1 MEVGGVAEYV
11 EVEYWEETEM
21 GLPQATEPEVG
32 PEMEDAGSI
41 PVAADDGWIT
51 GGLGEVDE
59 DC

>member
-1 MEVGGVAEYV
+1 MAEYV
-11 EVEYWEETEM
+11 EVEYWEETEI